1 MNFMMYGLP
10 VVASVDPRSEVARI
24 VEASGGGWVVDNADP
39 TVFARALREITAS
52 RDEIVRRAAAARDYA
67 ERHFDVG
74 SFAAR
79 FDDALHRVHAG

>member
-1 MNFMMYGLP
+1 M
-10 VVASVDPRSEVARI
+10 
-24 VEASGGGWVVDNADP
+24 
-39 TVFARALREITAS
+39 FARALREITAS